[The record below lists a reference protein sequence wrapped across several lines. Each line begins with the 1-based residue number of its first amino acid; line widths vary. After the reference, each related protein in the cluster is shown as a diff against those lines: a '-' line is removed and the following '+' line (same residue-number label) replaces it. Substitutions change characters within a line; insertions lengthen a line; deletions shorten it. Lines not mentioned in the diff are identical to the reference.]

1 MMGVMEV
8 RGQIHRRCIALV
20 SRGWKSS
27 VSEHGLE
34 VEVFG
39 NQERRCGGWGAQK
52 QSSWAG
58 GSSKS
63 HVATI
68 GKSVDQP
75 S

>member
-39 NQERRCGGWGAQK
+39 NQERRCGGVLKAILVGRREFEK
-52 QSSWAG
+52 PR
-58 GSSKS
+58 S
-63 HVATI
+63 HH
-68 GKSVDQP
+68 
-75 S
+75 